1 MQHNEQNEKL
11 RCAAYKTCEFHNND
25 SDMVVTYEI
34 TNNLRVLY
42 KEMKENTNRLSNDFQ
57 ENTKKK

>member
-1 MQHNEQNEKL
+1 MQHNKQNEKL
-11 RCAAYKTCEFHNND
+11 RRVAYKTCEFHNND
-25 SDMVVTYEI
+25 SYMVVTYEI

-42 KEMKENTNRLSNDFQ
+42 KEMRENTNRLSNDFQ

>member
-1 MQHNEQNEKL
+1 MKKS
-11 RCAAYKTCEFHNND
+11 RRVAYKIYEFHNSNF
-25 SDMVVTYEI
+25 SMGVTYET
-34 TNNLRVLY
+34 TNYLRVFY